1 VSELVIFGRP
11 KRLSVGTLR
20 PAAIVVI
27 AETKSI
33 TNNRSAAFQF
43 KVITSFVNS
52 SKATNIEMRIQKF
65 IWKIRLESCSVIKL
79 ESELLDGVHQR
90 LIREFLD
97 FVILMELSKR
107 PLASHDV
114 IAIISDRHNILLS
127 SGTVYTCLYTLERDG
142 LVKGSLNSGK
152 RVFTLTERGKETA
165 REFSNAKTKILGLLL
180 GLFVAE

>member
-1 VSELVIFGRP
+1 
-11 KRLSVGTLR
+11 
-20 PAAIVVI
+20 
-27 AETKSI
+27 
-33 TNNRSAAFQF
+33 
-43 KVITSFVNS
+43 
-52 SKATNIEMRIQKF
+52 
-65 IWKIRLESCSVIKL
+65 
-79 ESELLDGVHQR
+79 
-90 LIREFLD
+90 
-97 FVILMELSKR
+97 MELSKR

-114 IAIISDRHNILLS
+114 IAIISDRHHILLS